1 MRPQWFPVSSLPFST
16 MWADDEHWYPT
27 LLAGGAPRFRA
38 HFLFADQERLLS
50 HTLSH
55 LTEEERAEMERLD
68 RVVCVPIASTTA
80 QTATSA
86 AV

>member
-1 MRPQWFPVSSLPFST
+1 

-27 LLAGGAPRFRA
+27 LLAAGAPRFRA

-50 HTLSH
+50 HTLAH
-55 LTEEERAEMERLD
+55 LTEEEREEMERLD
-68 RVVCVPIASTTA
+68 RVVCVPIAATTA
-80 QTATSA
+80 QPATSA